1 MEQEGRD
8 GSRKAVSLQCTEKW
22 KTKSITAR
30 GKMKGRTECL
40 PCGMFLSLQEGFTDV
55 CEAFLWCRF
64 TMTQAARRD
73 DAGTGSMPSFEEFSG
88 E

>member
-1 MEQEGRD
+1 MHWKMENKEHNGQE
-8 GSRKAVSLQCTEKW
+8 QNE
-22 KTKSITAR
+22 
-30 GKMKGRTECL
+30 GRTESL
-40 PCGMFLSLQEGFTDV
+40 PCGMFFSMQKGFTDV

>member
-1 MEQEGRD
+1 MENKEHNGQEQNEGQD
-8 GSRKAVSLQCTEKW
+8 GMPALWYVLFHAK
-22 KTKSITAR
+22 
-30 GKMKGRTECL
+30 
-40 PCGMFLSLQEGFTDV
+40 GFTDV

-64 TMTQAARRD
+64 TMAQAARRD

>member
-1 MEQEGRD
+1 MEQEGED
-8 GSRKAVSLQCTEKW
+8 GKEAASLQCTETMENEKH
-22 KTKSITAR
+22 R
-30 GKMKGRTECL
+30 PGVGQDMECL
-40 PCGMFLSLQEGFTDV
+40 PQGVFFSMQKGFTDV

-64 TMTQAARRD
+64 TMPQAARRD

>member
-1 MEQEGRD
+1 MEQEGGD
-8 GSRKAVSLQCTEKW
+8 GKEAASLQCTEKW

-30 GKMKGRTECL
+30 SKMRGMVECLL
-40 PCGMFLSLQEGFTDV
+40 PCGMFFSLQKGFTDV

-64 TMTQAARRD
+64 TMPQAARRD
-73 DAGTGSMPSFEEFSG
+73 DAGTGSMPSFEEFAG